1 MRYMLDTNICIYAI
15 KRRPIEVVRRLV
27 SLPVSEVGV
36 SSITVSELE
45 YGVAKSSHPAQNR
58 AALSQF
64 LAPLE
69 TVAYDDQAAIAYGP
83 IRAALERQG
92 TSIGPLDLLIAA
104 HALALGSTLV
114 TNNEREFAR
123 VPGLSVENWTSQETS

>member
-1 MRYMLDTNICIYAI
+1 MLDTNICIYVI
-15 KRRPIEVVRRLV
+15 KRRPVEVLRRLREV
-27 SLPVSEVGV
+27 PVSEVGV
-36 SSITVSELE
+36 SSITVSELA
-45 YGVAKSSHPAQNR
+45 YGVARSTRPAQNR

-69 TVAYDDQAAIAYGP
+69 TVAYGDGAAAAYGG
-83 IRAALERQG
+83 IRATLERQG
-92 TSIGPLDLLIAA
+92 TPIGPLDLLIAA

-123 VPGLSVENWTSQETS
+123 VPGLSVENWASS